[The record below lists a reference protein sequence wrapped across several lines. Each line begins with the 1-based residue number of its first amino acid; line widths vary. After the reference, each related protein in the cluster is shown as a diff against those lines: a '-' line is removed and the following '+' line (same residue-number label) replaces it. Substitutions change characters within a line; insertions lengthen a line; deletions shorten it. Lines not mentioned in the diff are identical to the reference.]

1 MVTRKVLENWLYW
14 IVLDSAAAVLYWSQ
28 GLQATAVLF
37 VVYVVIAVRGYF
49 EWRADLARDDAVAG
63 GTARA

>member
-1 MVTRKVLENWLYW
+1 
-14 IVLDSAAAVLYWSQ
+14 VLYWSQ

-63 GTARA
+63 GAARA